1 MTDFNLD
8 DFLSD
13 ILDDSKPLP
22 TAIIT
27 TVQPDGERTVEA
39 KGELPKGAVL
49 PGSDADVDSLLGP
62 ALTEPSVPVEP
73 VTEGPPV
80 TLDSLFADAESK
92 AIESL
97 STPAGQIDAFPA
109 PMPEAPQ
116 AAPADKTDYTL
127 PPIPV
132 PSFTTDEIAATLDLR
147 NFATMTT
154 LNTKRWHARVKDR
167 KVGHDIAVANDA
179 DEDAFETR
187 KKLLA
192 GADELLKAIHKAID
206 NARAKYYEMTLP
218 WTTTGLE
225 DVGRRSGARIMPNT
239 QFFEFIT
246 EMGRCKAEME
256 AALDKFV
263 PAYPMLIQEAQKKL
277 GKRFDITEYPHES
290 VIRSHFALSF
300 DFQPIPQG
308 HDFKGLPDAQCK
320 ALANALQ
327 SKTKQMLEN
336 AMQDL
341 WVRAG
346 EAVGRMAERL
356 SHPDKL
362 FHYTLVDNVRSVAN
376 QLKHLNVTG
385 DPRVTSL
392 QQFIETYL
400 CKHDVDEL
408 RKNPT
413 LRAQVG
419 AHAQDAVEK
428 MRAFAKGA

>member
-1 MTDFNLD
+1 MTDTFDLD
-8 DFLSD
+8 SMLAD

-22 TAIIT
+22 SNKPAIIT
-27 TVQPDGERTVEA
+27 APQPGKLPEPLTPDSTAEVTVTVE
-39 KGELPKGAVL
+39 
-49 PGSDADVDSLLGP
+49 
-62 ALTEPSVPVEP
+62 
-73 VTEGPPV
+73 EGPPQ
-80 TLDSLFADAESK
+80 TLDDIFNETEDKALNSLLEPVQ
-92 AIESL
+92 ERQ
-97 STPAGQIDAFPA
+97 TDAFPV

-116 AAPADKTDYTL
+116 PAVAAPVDTTDYTL
-127 PPIPV
+127 PPIPM
-132 PSFTTDEIAATLDLR
+132 PTFTNDEIAAALDLR

-167 KVGHDIAVANDA
+167 IVGQDIADANDA
-179 DEDAFETR
+179 DASAFETR

-206 NARAKYYEMTLP
+206 DARAKYYEMTLP
-218 WTTTGLE
+218 WTTTGIE

-239 QFFEFIT
+239 QFFEFVT
-246 EMGRCKAEME
+246 AMGDCKARME

-263 PAYPMLIQEAQKKL
+263 PAYPMLIQEARKKL
-277 GKRFDITEYPHES
+277 GKRFDITEYPHEA

-308 HDFKGLPDAQCK
+308 HDFKGLPDAQCQ

-327 SKTKQMLEN
+327 SKTAKMVEN

-346 EAVGRMAERL
+346 EAIGRMAERL

-362 FHYTLVDNVRSVAN
+362 FHYTLVENVRTVSN

-385 DPRVTSL
+385 DPRIRDL
-392 QQFIETYL
+392 QQYVETYL
-400 CKHDVDEL
+400 CKHEVDEL

-413 LRAQVG
+413 LRATVG
-419 AHAQDAVEK
+419 AHAQSAIDK
-428 MRAFAKGA
+428 MQAIARGH

>member
-1 MTDFNLD
+1 MSNFNLD
-8 DFLSD
+8 DMLAD

-22 TAIIT
+22 TQPVEVKPSPTTIT
-27 TVQPDGERTVEA
+27 TVTRDGERTVE
-39 KGELPKGAVL
+39 GRDLQPGQVV
-49 PGSDADVDSLLGP
+49 PGSKEDIDSLFDIGD
-62 ALTEPSVPVEP
+62 VPVEP
-73 VTEGPPV
+73 KPEVNSQLIPTTISAQV
-80 TLDSLFADAESK
+80 
-92 AIESL
+92 
-97 STPAGQIDAFPA
+97 DAFPA

-116 AAPADKTDYTL
+116 PAAPADKTDYTL
-127 PPIPV
+127 PPIPM
-132 PSFTTDEIAATLDLR
+132 PTFTSDEIAATLDLR

-154 LNTKRWHARVKDR
+154 LNTKRWHAKVKDR
-167 KVGHDIAVANDA
+167 KAGHDIAVANDA
-179 DEDAFETR
+179 DESAFETR
-187 KKLLA
+187 KRLLA
-192 GADELLKAIHKAID
+192 GADEKLKAIHKAID
-206 NARAKYYEMTLP
+206 TARAKYYEMTLP
-218 WTTTGLE
+218 WTTTGLD

-246 EMGRCKAEME
+246 EMGKCKAAMD
-256 AALDKFV
+256 AALDEFV

-290 VIRSHFALSF
+290 QIRSHFGLSF

-308 HDFKGLPDAQCK
+308 QDFKGLPDAQCQ

-376 QLKHLNVTG
+376 QLKHLNVTN
-385 DPRVTSL
+385 DQRIRDL
-392 QQFIETYL
+392 QQYIETYL
-400 CKHDVDEL
+400 TKHEVDEL

-413 LRAQVG
+413 LRATVG
-419 AHAQDAVEK
+419 AHAQSAVEK
-428 MRAFAKGA
+428 MQAIARGH

>member
-1 MTDFNLD
+1 MTDTFDLD
-8 DFLSD
+8 SMLAD

-22 TAIIT
+22 SEKPVAIIT
-27 TVQPDGERTVEA
+27 APQPVAPHTHTDECWEPDSGCDMGRNPEFARA
-39 KGELPKGAVL
+39 ASP
-49 PGSDADVDSLLGP
+49 DVT
-62 ALTEPSVPVEP
+62 A
-73 VTEGPPV
+73 
-80 TLDSLFADAESK
+80 
-92 AIESL
+92 AIEAAIEGGKAEVNCQL
-97 STPAGQIDAFPA
+97 IPDTIAGQTDAFPV

-116 AAPADKTDYTL
+116 PVAAPPDKTDYTL
-127 PPIPV
+127 PPIPM
-132 PSFTTDEIAATLDLR
+132 PTFTNDEIAAALDLR

-154 LNTKRWHARVKDR
+154 LNTKRWHAKVKDR
-167 KVGHDIAVANDA
+167 KVGHDIALANDA
-179 DEDAFETR
+179 DESAFETR

-206 NARAKYYEMTLP
+206 DARAKYYEMTLP

-239 QFFEFIT
+239 QFFEFVT
-246 EMGRCKAEME
+246 AMGDCKAAME

-263 PAYPMLIQEAQKKL
+263 PVYPQLIQEAQKKL

-308 HDFKGLPDAQCK
+308 HDFKGLPDAQCQ

-327 SKTKQMLEN
+327 NKTKQMVEN

-346 EAVGRMAERL
+346 EAIGRMAERL

-362 FHYTLVDNVRSVAN
+362 FHYTLVENVRTVSN

-385 DPRVTSL
+385 DPRIRDL
-392 QQFIETYL
+392 QQYVETFL
-400 CKHDVDEL
+400 CKHEVDEL

-413 LRAQVG
+413 LRATVG
-419 AHAQDAVEK
+419 AHAQSAVEK
-428 MRAFAKGA
+428 MQAIARGH